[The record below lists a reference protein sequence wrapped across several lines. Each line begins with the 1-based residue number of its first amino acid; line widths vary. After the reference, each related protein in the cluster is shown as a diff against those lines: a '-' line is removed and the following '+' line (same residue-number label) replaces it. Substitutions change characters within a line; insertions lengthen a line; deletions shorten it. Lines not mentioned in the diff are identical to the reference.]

1 VVVQKAVH
9 ELESLGTE
17 KHDSSSNSIDQI
29 NRRNIELRRVW
40 KQTEKNLTTLI
51 RARDAEQSIKGFF
64 LLCYPNFVLF
74 IYLFY
79 FLINF

>member
-1 VVVQKAVH
+1 MVVQKAVH

-64 LLCYPNFVLF
+64 CFVTQILF
-74 IYLFY
+74 YLFTY
-79 FLINF
+79 FIF